1 LLKPLGFG
9 VEDEMKTRACIYCGS
24 HFVPDD
30 KNDDYCS
37 EACLDADA
45 EDNEEFYDK
54 DDE

>member
-1 LLKPLGFG
+1 
-9 VEDEMKTRACIYCGS
+9 MKTRACIYCGS

-54 DDE
+54 DDN